1 MHSHWPESN
10 QALDKEGHTMN
21 STSIRRG
28 FVGRR
33 PEALGIINGVIWS
46 AHGRRKE
53 TIMGRR
59 NEQQNHHHES
69 MPSRRNDAG

>member
-21 STSIRRG
+21 STSIRRSSAP
-28 FVGRR
+28 RR
-33 PEALGIINGVIWS
+33 PEASGILNGAIWS

-59 NEQQNHHHES
+59 DEQQ
-69 MPSRRNDAG
+69 PS